1 MNELQIFNF
10 DSNEVRT
17 VVVNEEPYFVGKDVA
32 NILGYSDLDKAIR
45 QHVDKEDKEVL
56 KYKASAKTV
65 PSLWKGKDYSHK
77 TLINESGLYSL
88 IFSSK
93 LDSAKRFKRWVTS
106 EVLPQIRK
114 QGFYMTNSLVQ
125 EIVDNPQVIHYL
137 AEQVARINED
147 NQKQTSHLETIDKK
161 IEGEYVTPQ
170 DLDAIQYATK
180 VQAEKFLDKLGMQ
193 ITLETLIDDNQNIYE
208 QALASKKAKEQR
220 RRDIGK
226 FKSKILV
233 ATKKQLGMKGNAPNN
248 HIKRKDVDMAIQH
261 IKDLKASQIKL

>member
-17 VVVNEEPYFVGKDVA
+17 VVVNKEPYFVGNDVA
-32 NILGYSDLDKAIR
+32 KTLGYKDYRSAVNRK
-45 QHVDKEDKEVL
+45 VDKEDKLSSQIVYAGQERKV
-56 KYKASAKTV
+56 
-65 PSLWKGKDYSHK
+65 

-88 IFSSK
+88 IFGSE

-137 AEQVARINED
+137 AEQVALINKD
-147 NQKQTSHLETIDKK
+147 NQKQTIRLETIDKK

-170 DLDAIQYATK
+170 DLDTIQYATK

-233 ATKKQLGMKGNAPNN
+233 ATKKELGMKGNAPNN

-261 IKDLKASQIKL
+261 IKDLKASQIEL

>member
-17 VVVNEEPYFVGKDVA
+17 VIVNEEPYFVGKDVA
-32 NILGYSDLDKAIR
+32 TILGYKRTADAIK
-45 QHVDKEDKEVL
+45 QHVDSEDKGVGKIQTPGGL
-56 KYKASAKTV
+56 QKT
-65 PSLWKGKDYSHK
+65 

-137 AEQVARINED
+137 AEQVAMINENNKAQS
-147 NQKQTSHLETIDKK
+147 NQLETIDKK

-193 ITLETLIDDNQNIYE
+193 ITLETLIDESQNIYE

-220 RRDIGK
+220 RRDLGK

-233 ATKKQLGMKGNAPNN
+233 ATKKELGMKGNAPNN

-261 IKDLKASQIKL
+261 IKDLKASQIEL

>member
-17 VVVNEEPYFVGKDVA
+17 VVVNDKPYFVGKDVA
-32 NILGYSDLDKAIR
+32 KVLGYKNTREALKY
-45 QHVDKEDKEVL
+45 HVDNEDK
-56 KYKASAKTV
+56 
-65 PSLWKGKDYSHK
+65 KDGVAIHDSIGRTQK
-77 TLINESGLYSL
+77 PVLINESGLYSL

-114 QGFYMTNSLVQ
+114 QGFYMTNNLVQ

-137 AEQVARINED
+137 AEQVALINKD
-147 NQKQTSHLETIDKK
+147 NQKQTTRLETIDKK

-233 ATKKQLGMKGNAPNN
+233 ATKKELGMKGNAPNN

-261 IKDLKASQIKL
+261 IKDLKASQIEL

>member
-1 MNELQIFNF
+1 MEINF
-10 DSNEVRT
+10 DYTEVRT
-17 VVVNEEPYFVGKDVA
+17 LMIEDEPYFVGKDIA
-32 NILGYSDLDKAIR
+32 TILGYSNTRDALNR
-45 QHVDKEDKEVL
+45 HVDSEDKDVVKL
-56 KYKASAKTV
+56 DT
-65 PSLWKGKDYSHK
+65 LGGKQNQ

-137 AEQVARINED
+137 AEQVAMINENNKAQS
-147 NQKQTSHLETIDKK
+147 NQLKTIDKK

-233 ATKKQLGMKGNAPNN
+233 ATKKELGMKGNAPNN

-261 IKDLKASQIKL
+261 IKDLKASQIEL

>member
-1 MNELQIFNF
+1 MQDLQIFNF
-10 DSNEVRT
+10 EELPVRT
-17 VVVNEEPYFVGKDVA
+17 LTVDEEPYFVGKDVA
-32 NILGYSDLDKAIR
+32 DILGYSNSRKALSD
-45 QHVDKEDKEVL
+45 HVDEEDKLTSQIVT
-56 KYKASAKTV
+56 A
-65 PSLWKGKDYSHK
+65 GQRRNQ

-125 EIVDNPQVIHYL
+125 EIIDNPQVIHYL
-137 AEQVARINED
+137 AEQVAMINENNKAQS
-147 NQKQTSHLETIDKK
+147 NQLKTIDEK

-208 QALASKKAKEQR
+208 HALASKKAKEQR
-220 RRDIGK
+220 RRDLGK

-261 IKDLKASQIKL
+261 IKDLKASQIEL

>member
-17 VVVNEEPYFVGKDVA
+17 VVKNNEGYFNLNDVCKVLDIKNPRQAKSRLKKDGVIT
-32 NILGYSDLDKAIR
+32 NDVIDTLGRKQTA
-45 QHVDKEDKEVL
+45 
-56 KYKASAKTV
+56 TF
-65 PSLWKGKDYSHK
+65 
-77 TLINESGLYSL
+77 INESNLYKV
-88 IFSSK
+88 IFQSRK
-93 LDSAKRFKRWVTS
+93 LEAERFQDWVTS

-193 ITLETLIDDNQNIYE
+193 ITLETLIDESQNIYE

-220 RRDIGK
+220 RRDLGK

-261 IKDLKASQIKL
+261 IKDLKASQIEL

>member
-1 MNELQIFNF
+1 MQELQIFNF

-32 NILGYSDLDKAIR
+32 KILGYKRTADAIK
-45 QHVDKEDKEVL
+45 QHVDSEDKGVGKIQTPGGL
-56 KYKASAKTV
+56 QKT
-65 PSLWKGKDYSHK
+65 

-137 AEQVARINED
+137 AEQVAMINENNKEQL
-147 NQKQTSHLETIDKK
+147 NQLETIDKK

-193 ITLETLIDDNQNIYE
+193 ITLETLIDESQNIYE

-220 RRDIGK
+220 RRDLGK

-233 ATKKQLGMKGNAPNN
+233 ATKKELGMKGNAPNN
-248 HIKRKDVDMAIQH
+248 HIKRKDVDMAIQF
-261 IKDLKASQIKL
+261 IKDIRPSQIEV

>member
-17 VVVNEEPYFVGKDVA
+17 VVKNNEGYFNLNDVCKVLDIKNPRQAKSRLKKDGVIT
-32 NILGYSDLDKAIR
+32 NDVIDTLGRKQTA
-45 QHVDKEDKEVL
+45 
-56 KYKASAKTV
+56 TF
-65 PSLWKGKDYSHK
+65 
-77 TLINESGLYSL
+77 INESNLYKV
-88 IFSSK
+88 IFQSRK
-93 LDSAKRFKRWVTS
+93 LEAERFQDWVTS

-193 ITLETLIDDNQNIYE
+193 ITLETLIDESKNIYE

-220 RRDIGK
+220 RRDLGK

-233 ATKKQLGMKGNAPNN
+233 ATKKELGMKGNAPNN

-261 IKDLKASQIKL
+261 IKDLKASQIEL

>member
-32 NILGYSDLDKAIR
+32 KVLGYKNTREALKY
-45 QHVDKEDKEVL
+45 HVDNEDK
-56 KYKASAKTV
+56 
-65 PSLWKGKDYSHK
+65 KDGVAIHDSIGRTQK
-77 TLINESGLYSL
+77 PVLINESGLYSL

-137 AEQVARINED
+137 AEQVAMINENNKAQS
-147 NQKQTSHLETIDKK
+147 NQLETIDKK

-233 ATKKQLGMKGNAPNN
+233 ATKKELGMKGNAPNN

-261 IKDLKASQIKL
+261 IKDLKASQIEL

>member
-32 NILGYSDLDKAIR
+32 EVLGYTNTRDALNR
-45 QHVDKEDKEVL
+45 HVDDEDKKNL
-56 KYKASAKTV
+56 TSRNT
-65 PSLWKGKDYSHK
+65 
-77 TLINESGLYSL
+77 TLENLPNRGLTAVNESGLYSL

-137 AEQVARINED
+137 AEQVAMINENNKAQS
-147 NQKQTSHLETIDKK
+147 NQLETIDKK

-233 ATKKQLGMKGNAPNN
+233 ATKKELGMKGNAPNN

-261 IKDLKASQIKL
+261 IKDLKASQIEL

>member
-32 NILGYSDLDKAIR
+32 KILGYKRTADAIK
-45 QHVDKEDKEVL
+45 QHVDSEDKGVGKIQTPGGL
-56 KYKASAKTV
+56 QKT
-65 PSLWKGKDYSHK
+65 

-93 LDSAKRFKRWVTS
+93 LDTSKRFKRWVTS

-137 AEQVARINED
+137 AEQVAMINENNKAQS
-147 NQKQTSHLETIDKK
+147 NQLETIDKK

-233 ATKKQLGMKGNAPNN
+233 ATKKELGMKGNAPNN

-261 IKDLKASQIKL
+261 IKDLKASQIEI

>member
-32 NILGYSDLDKAIR
+32 KILGYSKPANAIAT
-45 QHVDKEDKEVL
+45 HVDKEDKTTTL
-56 KYKASAKTV
+56 IQGTGSNYKSKAV
-65 PSLWKGKDYSHK
+65 V
-77 TLINESGLYSL
+77 INESGLYSL

-137 AEQVARINED
+137 AEQVALINKD
-147 NQKQTSHLETIDKK
+147 NQKQTTRLETIDKK

-193 ITLETLIDDNQNIYE
+193 ITLETLIDESQNIYE

-233 ATKKQLGMKGNAPNN
+233 ATKKELGMKGNAPNN

-261 IKDLKASQIKL
+261 IKDLKASQIEL

>member
-17 VVVNEEPYFVGKDVA
+17 VVKNSEGYFNLNDVCKVLDIKNPRQA
-32 NILGYSDLDKAIR
+32 KSRLKQDGVITNDVIDTLGRK
-45 QHVDKEDKEVL
+45 Q
-56 KYKASAKTV
+56 SATF
-65 PSLWKGKDYSHK
+65 
-77 TLINESGLYSL
+77 INESNLYKV
-88 IFSSK
+88 IFQSRK
-93 LDSAKRFKRWVTS
+93 LEAERFQDWVTS

-137 AEQVARINED
+137 AEQVAMINENNKAQS
-147 NQKQTSHLETIDKK
+147 NQLETIDKK

-208 QALASKKAKEQR
+208 QALASKKVKEQR
-220 RRDIGK
+220 RRDLGK

-233 ATKKQLGMKGNAPNN
+233 ATKKELGMKGNAPNN

-261 IKDLKASQIKL
+261 IKDLKASQIEL

>member
-17 VVVNEEPYFVGKDVA
+17 VVKNSEGYFNLNDVCKVLDIKNPRQA
-32 NILGYSDLDKAIR
+32 KSRLKQDGVITNDVIDTLGRK
-45 QHVDKEDKEVL
+45 Q
-56 KYKASAKTV
+56 SATF
-65 PSLWKGKDYSHK
+65 
-77 TLINESGLYSL
+77 INESNLYKV
-88 IFSSK
+88 IFQSRK
-93 LDSAKRFKRWVTS
+93 LEAEIFQDWVTS

-137 AEQVARINED
+137 AEQVAMINENNKAQS
-147 NQKQTSHLETIDKK
+147 NQLETIDKK

-193 ITLETLIDDNQNIYE
+193 ITLETLIDENQNIYE

-220 RRDIGK
+220 RRDLGK

-233 ATKKQLGMKGNAPNN
+233 ATKKELGMKGNAPNN

-261 IKDLKASQIKL
+261 IKDLKASQIEI

>member
-32 NILGYSDLDKAIR
+32 KVLGYKNTREALKY
-45 QHVDKEDKEVL
+45 HVDNEDK
-56 KYKASAKTV
+56 
-65 PSLWKGKDYSHK
+65 KDGVAIHDSIGRTQK
-77 TLINESGLYSL
+77 PVLINESGLYSL

-93 LDSAKRFKRWVTS
+93 LDTAKQFKRWVTS

-193 ITLETLIDDNQNIYE
+193 ITLETLIDESQNIYE

-220 RRDIGK
+220 RRDLGK

-233 ATKKQLGMKGNAPNN
+233 ATKKELGMKGNAPNN

-261 IKDLKASQIKL
+261 IKDLKASQIEL

>member
-32 NILGYSDLDKAIR
+32 KILGYKRTADAIK
-45 QHVDKEDKEVL
+45 QHVDSEDKGVGKIQTPGGL
-56 KYKASAKTV
+56 QKT
-65 PSLWKGKDYSHK
+65 

-137 AEQVARINED
+137 AEQVAMINENNKEQL
-147 NQKQTSHLETIDKK
+147 NQLETIDKK

-180 VQAEKFLDKLGMQ
+180 VQAEKFLAKLGMQ
-193 ITLETLIDDNQNIYE
+193 ITLETLIDESQNIYE

-220 RRDIGK
+220 RRDLGK

-233 ATKKQLGMKGNAPNN
+233 STKKELGMKGNAPNN
-248 HIKRKDVDMAIQH
+248 HIKRKDVDMAIQF
-261 IKDLKASQIKL
+261 IKDIRPSQIEI

>member
-32 NILGYSDLDKAIR
+32 EVLGYTNTRDALNR
-45 QHVDKEDKEVL
+45 HVDDEDKKNL
-56 KYKASAKTV
+56 TSRNT
-65 PSLWKGKDYSHK
+65 
-77 TLINESGLYSL
+77 TLENLPNRGLTAVNESGLYSL

-137 AEQVARINED
+137 AEQVAMINENNKAQT
-147 NQKQTSHLETIDKK
+147 NQLKRIDKK

-233 ATKKQLGMKGNAPNN
+233 ATKKELGMKGNAPNN
-248 HIKRKDVDMAIQH
+248 HIKRKDVDIAIQH
-261 IKDLKASQIKL
+261 IKDLKASQIEL

>member
-17 VVVNEEPYFVGKDVA
+17 VVVNEEPYFVGNDVA
-32 NILGYSDLDKAIR
+32 KTLGYKDYRSAVNRK
-45 QHVDKEDKEVL
+45 VDKEDKLSSQIVYAGQERKV
-56 KYKASAKTV
+56 
-65 PSLWKGKDYSHK
+65 

-88 IFSSK
+88 IFGSE

-193 ITLETLIDDNQNIYE
+193 ITLETLIDESQNIYE

-233 ATKKQLGMKGNAPNN
+233 ATKKELGMKGNAPNN

-261 IKDLKASQIKL
+261 IKDLKASQIEI

>member
-32 NILGYSDLDKAIR
+32 KVLGYKNTREALKY
-45 QHVDKEDKEVL
+45 HVDNEDK
-56 KYKASAKTV
+56 
-65 PSLWKGKDYSHK
+65 KDGVAIHDSIGRTQK
-77 TLINESGLYSL
+77 PVLINESGLYSL

-114 QGFYMTNSLVQ
+114 QGYYMTNSLVQ

-137 AEQVARINED
+137 AEQVALINKD
-147 NQKQTSHLETIDKK
+147 NQKQTTRLETIDKK

-193 ITLETLIDDNQNIYE
+193 ITLETLIDESQNIYE

-233 ATKKQLGMKGNAPNN
+233 ATKKELGMKGNAPNN

-261 IKDLKASQIKL
+261 IKDLKASQIEL

>member
-32 NILGYSDLDKAIR
+32 TILGYSNTRDALNR
-45 QHVDKEDKEVL
+45 HVDSEDKDVVKL
-56 KYKASAKTV
+56 DT
-65 PSLWKGKDYSHK
+65 LGGKQNQ

-137 AEQVARINED
+137 AEQVAMINENNKAQS
-147 NQKQTSHLETIDKK
+147 NQLETIDKK

-233 ATKKQLGMKGNAPNN
+233 ATKKELGMKGNAPNN

-261 IKDLKASQIKL
+261 IKDLKASQIEL

>member
-17 VVVNEEPYFVGKDVA
+17 VIVNEEPYFVGKDVA
-32 NILGYSDLDKAIR
+32 KVLGYKNTREALKY
-45 QHVDKEDKEVL
+45 HVDNEDK
-56 KYKASAKTV
+56 
-65 PSLWKGKDYSHK
+65 KDGVAIHDSIGRTQK
-77 TLINESGLYSL
+77 PVLINESGLYSL

-137 AEQVARINED
+137 AEQVALINKD
-147 NQKQTSHLETIDKK
+147 NQKQTTRLETIDKK

-261 IKDLKASQIKL
+261 IKDLKASQIEL

>member
-17 VVVNEEPYFVGKDVA
+17 VVKNSEGYFNLNDVCKVLDIKNPRQAKSRLKKDGVIT
-32 NILGYSDLDKAIR
+32 NDVIDTLGRK
-45 QHVDKEDKEVL
+45 Q
-56 KYKASAKTV
+56 SATF
-65 PSLWKGKDYSHK
+65 
-77 TLINESGLYSL
+77 INESNLYKV
-88 IFSSK
+88 IFQSRK
-93 LDSAKRFKRWVTS
+93 LEAERFQDWVTS

-137 AEQVARINED
+137 AEQVAMINED

-220 RRDIGK
+220 RRDLGK

-248 HIKRKDVDMAIQH
+248 HIKRKNVDIAIQH
-261 IKDLKASQIKL
+261 IKDLKASQIEL

>member
-32 NILGYSDLDKAIR
+32 KILGYKRTADAIK
-45 QHVDKEDKEVL
+45 QHVDLEDKGVGKIQTPGGL
-56 KYKASAKTV
+56 QKT
-65 PSLWKGKDYSHK
+65 

-137 AEQVARINED
+137 AEQVAMINENNKEQL
-147 NQKQTSHLETIDKK
+147 NQLETIDKK

-233 ATKKQLGMKGNAPNN
+233 ATKKELGMKGNAPNN
-248 HIKRKDVDMAIQH
+248 HIKRKDVDMAIQI
-261 IKDLKASQIKL
+261 IKDTRSSQIEI

>member
-32 NILGYSDLDKAIR
+32 KVLGYKNTREALKY
-45 QHVDKEDKEVL
+45 HVDNEDK
-56 KYKASAKTV
+56 
-65 PSLWKGKDYSHK
+65 KDGVAIHDSIGRTQK
-77 TLINESGLYSL
+77 PVVINESGLYSL

-137 AEQVARINED
+137 AEQVAMINENNKAQS
-147 NQKQTSHLETIDKK
+147 NQLETIDKK

-193 ITLETLIDDNQNIYE
+193 ITLETLIDDNQNIYQ

-220 RRDIGK
+220 RRDLGK

-233 ATKKQLGMKGNAPNN
+233 ATKKELGMKGNAPNN

-261 IKDLKASQIKL
+261 IKDLKASQIEL

>member
-32 NILGYSDLDKAIR
+32 NILGYKNGSRDINA
-45 QHVDKEDKEVL
+45 HVDEEDKL
-56 KYKASAKTV
+56 KYQISTSGQKRNQ
-65 PSLWKGKDYSHK
+65 

-137 AEQVARINED
+137 AEQVAMINENNKAQS
-147 NQKQTSHLETIDKK
+147 NQLETIDKK

-233 ATKKQLGMKGNAPNN
+233 ATKKELGMKGNAPNN

-261 IKDLKASQIKL
+261 IKDLKASQIEL

>member
-1 MNELQIFNF
+1 MQDLQIFNF

-32 NILGYSDLDKAIR
+32 KVLGYKNTREALKY
-45 QHVDKEDKEVL
+45 HVDNEDK
-56 KYKASAKTV
+56 
-65 PSLWKGKDYSHK
+65 KDGVAIHDSIGRTQK
-77 TLINESGLYSL
+77 PVLINESGLYSL

-93 LDSAKRFKRWVTS
+93 LDSSKRFKRWVTS

-114 QGFYMTNSLVQ
+114 QGFYMTNTLVQ

-233 ATKKQLGMKGNAPNN
+233 ATKKELGMKGNAPNN

-261 IKDLKASQIKL
+261 IKDLKASQIEL

>member
-17 VVVNEEPYFVGKDVA
+17 VVKNSEGYFNLNDVCKVLDIKNPRQA
-32 NILGYSDLDKAIR
+32 KSRLKQDGVITNDVIDTLGRKQTA
-45 QHVDKEDKEVL
+45 
-56 KYKASAKTV
+56 TF
-65 PSLWKGKDYSHK
+65 
-77 TLINESGLYSL
+77 INESNLYKV
-88 IFSSK
+88 IFQSRK
-93 LDSAKRFKRWVTS
+93 LEAERFQDWGTS

-137 AEQVARINED
+137 DEQVAMINENNKAQS
-147 NQKQTSHLETIDKK
+147 NQLETIDKK
-161 IEGEYVTPQ
+161 IEGESVTPQ

-233 ATKKQLGMKGNAPNN
+233 ATKKELGMKGNAPNN

-261 IKDLKASQIKL
+261 IKGLKASQIEI

>member
-17 VVVNEEPYFVGKDVA
+17 VVVNEKAYFVGNDVA
-32 NILGYSDLDKAIR
+32 KALGYSNYKNAITN
-45 QHVDKEDKEVL
+45 HVDKEDKLSTQIEYAGQRRKVI
-56 KYKASAKTV
+56 AV
-65 PSLWKGKDYSHK
+65 
-77 TLINESGLYSL
+77 NESGLYSL

-220 RRDIGK
+220 RRDLGK

-233 ATKKQLGMKGNAPNN
+233 AIKKELGMKGNAPNN

-261 IKDLKASQIKL
+261 IKDLKASQIEL

>member
-1 MNELQIFNF
+1 
-10 DSNEVRT
+10 
-17 VVVNEEPYFVGKDVA
+17 
-32 NILGYSDLDKAIR
+32 
-45 QHVDKEDKEVL
+45 
-56 KYKASAKTV
+56 
-65 PSLWKGKDYSHK
+65 
-77 TLINESGLYSL
+77 
-88 IFSSK
+88 
-93 LDSAKRFKRWVTS
+93 
-106 EVLPQIRK
+106 
-114 QGFYMTNSLVQ
+114 MTNSLVQ

-233 ATKKQLGMKGNAPNN
+233 ATKKHLGMKGNAPNN

-261 IKDLKASQIKL
+261 IKDLKASQIEL

>member
-17 VVVNEEPYFVGKDVA
+17 VVVNEKPYFVGKDVA
-32 NILGYSDLDKAIR
+32 KVLGYKNTREALKY
-45 QHVDKEDKEVL
+45 HVDNEDK
-56 KYKASAKTV
+56 
-65 PSLWKGKDYSHK
+65 KDGVAIHDSIGRTQK
-77 TLINESGLYSL
+77 PVLINESGLYSL

-114 QGFYMTNSLVQ
+114 QGFYMTNNLVQ

-137 AEQVARINED
+137 AEQVALINKD
-147 NQKQTSHLETIDKK
+147 NQKQTTRLETIDKK

-233 ATKKQLGMKGNAPNN
+233 ATKKELGMKGNAPNN

-261 IKDLKASQIKL
+261 IKDLKASQIEL

>member
-32 NILGYSDLDKAIR
+32 EVLGYTNTRDALNR
-45 QHVDKEDKEVL
+45 HVDDEDKKNL
-56 KYKASAKTV
+56 TSRNT
-65 PSLWKGKDYSHK
+65 
-77 TLINESGLYSL
+77 TLENLPNRGLTAVNESGLYSL

-137 AEQVARINED
+137 AEQVAMINENNKAQS
-147 NQKQTSHLETIDKK
+147 NQLETIDKK

-261 IKDLKASQIKL
+261 IKDLKASQIEI

>member
-1 MNELQIFNF
+1 MQDLQIFNF

-32 NILGYSDLDKAIR
+32 KVLGYKNTREALKY
-45 QHVDKEDKEVL
+45 HVDNEDK
-56 KYKASAKTV
+56 
-65 PSLWKGKDYSHK
+65 KDGVAIHDSIGRTQK
-77 TLINESGLYSL
+77 PVLINESGLYSL

-93 LDSAKRFKRWVTS
+93 LDSSKRFKRWVTS

-114 QGFYMTNSLVQ
+114 QGFYMTNTLVQ

-220 RRDIGK
+220 RRDLGK

-233 ATKKQLGMKGNAPNN
+233 ATKKELGMKGNAPNN

-261 IKDLKASQIKL
+261 IKDLKASQIEL

>member
-17 VVVNEEPYFVGKDVA
+17 VLKNSEGYFNLNDVCKVLDIKNPRQAKSRLKKDGVIT
-32 NILGYSDLDKAIR
+32 NDVIDTLGRK
-45 QHVDKEDKEVL
+45 Q
-56 KYKASAKTV
+56 SATF
-65 PSLWKGKDYSHK
+65 
-77 TLINESGLYSL
+77 INESNLYKV
-88 IFSSK
+88 IFQSRK
-93 LDSAKRFKRWVTS
+93 LEAERFQDWVTS

-137 AEQVARINED
+137 AEQVAMINENNKAQS
-147 NQKQTSHLETIDKK
+147 NQLETIDKK

-233 ATKKQLGMKGNAPNN
+233 ATKKELGMKGNAPNN

-261 IKDLKASQIKL
+261 IKDLKASQIEL

>member
-17 VVVNEEPYFVGKDVA
+17 VVKNSEGYFNLNDVCKVLDIKNPRQAKSRLKKDGVIS
-32 NILGYSDLDKAIR
+32 NDVIDTLGRKQTA
-45 QHVDKEDKEVL
+45 
-56 KYKASAKTV
+56 TF
-65 PSLWKGKDYSHK
+65 
-77 TLINESGLYSL
+77 INESNLYKV
-88 IFSSK
+88 IFQSRK
-93 LDSAKRFKRWVTS
+93 IEAEKFQDWVTS

-137 AEQVARINED
+137 AEQVAMINENNKAQS
-147 NQKQTSHLETIDKK
+147 NQLETIDKK

-233 ATKKQLGMKGNAPNN
+233 ATKKELGMKGNAPNN

-261 IKDLKASQIKL
+261 IKDLKASQIEI

>member
-17 VVVNEEPYFVGKDVA
+17 VIVNEEPYFVGKDVA
-32 NILGYSDLDKAIR
+32 KVLGYKNTREALKY
-45 QHVDKEDKEVL
+45 HVDNEDK
-56 KYKASAKTV
+56 
-65 PSLWKGKDYSHK
+65 KDGVAIHDSIGRTQK
-77 TLINESGLYSL
+77 PVLINESGLYSL

-93 LDSAKRFKRWVTS
+93 LDTAKQFKHWVTS

-193 ITLETLIDDNQNIYE
+193 ITLETLIDESQNIYE

-233 ATKKQLGMKGNAPNN
+233 ATKKELGMKGNAPNN

-261 IKDLKASQIKL
+261 IKDLKASQIEL

>member
-17 VVVNEEPYFVGKDVA
+17 VIVNEEPYFVGKDVA
-32 NILGYSDLDKAIR
+32 TILGYKRTADAIK
-45 QHVDKEDKEVL
+45 QHVDSEDKGVGKIQTPGGL
-56 KYKASAKTV
+56 QKT
-65 PSLWKGKDYSHK
+65 

-137 AEQVARINED
+137 AEQVAMINENNKAQS
-147 NQKQTSHLETIDKK
+147 NQLETIDKK

-180 VQAEKFLDKLGMQ
+180 VRAEKFLDKLGMQ
-193 ITLETLIDDNQNIYE
+193 ITLETLIDESQNIYE

-220 RRDIGK
+220 RRDLGK

-233 ATKKQLGMKGNAPNN
+233 ATKKELGMKGNAPNN

-261 IKDLKASQIKL
+261 IKDLKASQIEL